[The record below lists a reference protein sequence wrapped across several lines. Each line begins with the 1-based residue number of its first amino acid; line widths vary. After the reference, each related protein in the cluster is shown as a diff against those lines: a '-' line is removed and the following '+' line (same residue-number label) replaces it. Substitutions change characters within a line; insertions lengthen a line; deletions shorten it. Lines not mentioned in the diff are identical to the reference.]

1 MKMKPNKFSEE
12 IINNSIKESGSK
24 LLYTLNLDVAQSSR
38 RQWFEAFAIFF
49 LNWIFFLFFKREEVT
64 IAILDDGILIII
76 LDNGVDEKYSQ
87 KILWKD
93 LPKFNFKI
101 SEKTYMLSFSKSK
114 GYNFSFK
121 INNNQY
127 KTRFYYLGEKSN
139 KVTINENAYNCIKK
153 NINEDN
159 EKLDNK
165 NVGFILILLGLFIG
179 VNSSFNFQSF
189 KLINLIGLINII
201 IGVFILL
208 RSHFNF
214 SESRKTKQ
222 NKSLTKLSFL
232 EKYHSKTNS
241 FKFLLIVLGV
251 IYITANV
258 TLLCAPIMY
267 DNFQSIIGSFDEEN
281 IVESSNYILGLWLR
295 YNFIYVFNFFDF
307 FAVFILIGLIIS
319 LVLRRFKISFY
330 SSFGTIL
337 LLLSIYNCLAFF
349 VVSDNSQSFNV
360 IEESEKDNDDEKSF
374 PLW

>member
-1 MKMKPNKFSEE
+1 MKPNKFSEE
-12 IINNSIKESGSK
+12 IINNSLKESGSK
-24 LLYTLNLDVAQSSR
+24 LLYTLNLDIVQSSS
-38 RQWFEAFAIFF
+38 RQWFEAFLLFF
-49 LNWIFFLFFKREEVT
+49 LRWIAFFFWKRETVT

-76 LDNGVDEKYSQ
+76 LDDGVDEKYSQ

-101 SEKTYMLSFSKSK
+101 TENTYMLSFSKSK
-114 GYNFSFK
+114 GYRFSFK
-121 INNNQY
+121 INNKQY
-127 KTRFYYLGEKSN
+127 KTRFYYLGKKSN
-139 KVTINENAYNCIKK
+139 KVTINESAYACIKK
-153 NINEDN
+153 NIDEDN
-159 EKLDNK
+159 KKLNPK
-165 NVGFILILLGLFIG
+165 KEGIIIILLGLFVG
-179 VNSSFNFQSF
+179 VNTSFNFQSF
-189 KLINLIGLINII
+189 KLINLIGLIFII

-258 TLLCAPIMY
+258 TLLFAPIMY
-267 DNFQSIIGSFDEEN
+267 DNLQIMIVSFDEEN
-281 IVESSNYILGLWLR
+281 IIYSSNYILGLLIR
-295 YNFIYVFNFFDF
+295 YNTFYVFNFFDF
-307 FAVFILIGLIIS
+307 FAVIILIGLIIS

-337 LLLSIYNCLAFF
+337 LLLSIYYCLAFL
-349 VVSDNSQSFNV
+349 VVSDNSQSFNI
-360 IEESEKDNDDEKSF
+360 IEESEKDNDDDKAF